1 MLTITPYSGVPPT
14 LVFTCPDTV
23 VATCAVATAGIN
35 PSRTSPIVRM
45 ERTNQRLSV
54 IPFLLQL
61 RFSGPT
67 TGLRERGDGLPA
79 RGRRDQPVLR
89 HQRDFAPIRRVSQGG
104 RVLTSRAL
112 KREVYRAYRRAHAP
126 SLRHT
131 RLDRRHLYLPAHCP
145 RGGRPDH
152 RIRTGLRRSLA
163 IVQWTSLSLP
173 ERHTHRDRMESPTG
187 GGARFD
193 TRGDPGRLRVAA
205 KGTRDGGRGTGAGCV
220 RRGCVTRRSG
230 AARRG
235 DGEDWADTGYG
246 DSAPRDRDV
255 TPCRTDHR
263 RAA

>member
-23 VATCAVATAGIN
+23 VATCAFATAGIS

-79 RGRRDQPVLR
+79 RRRRDQPVLR

-104 RVLTSRAL
+104 RVLELFRHIFQDPYAATL
-112 KREVYRAYRRAHAP
+112 HHA
-126 SLRHT
+126 
-131 RLDRRHLYLPAHCP
+131 RLDCRRLYLPAHRP

-163 IVQWTSLSLP
+163 
-173 ERHTHRDRMESPTG
+173 
-187 GGARFD
+187 A
-193 TRGDPGRLRVAA
+193 
-205 KGTRDGGRGTGAGCV
+205 
-220 RRGCVTRRSG
+220 
-230 AARRG
+230 
-235 DGEDWADTGYG
+235 
-246 DSAPRDRDV
+246 
-255 TPCRTDHR
+255 
-263 RAA
+263 